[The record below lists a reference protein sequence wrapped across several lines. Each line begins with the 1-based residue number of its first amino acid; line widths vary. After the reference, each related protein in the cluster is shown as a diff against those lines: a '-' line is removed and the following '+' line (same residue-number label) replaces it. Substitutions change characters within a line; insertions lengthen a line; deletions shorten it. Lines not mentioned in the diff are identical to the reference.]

1 MKAMILA
8 AGLGTRLR
16 PRTLDRPKAL
26 VELDGRPLITYGL
39 ALLRRHGI
47 HDVIINLHH
56 HGQALA
62 GVLGDGSR
70 FGVRIEY
77 SHEDPLLDTGG
88 AIKNVAALLAGEP
101 DFLVLNA
108 DTVTDVPLDAVI
120 RAHRARA
127 ATTTLVLRSDPDQ
140 ERYGLIEVDAT
151 LRVRRFLGSP
161 TDAAGPLTPYMFA
174 GVHVLSSRVF
184 DYMPDEAAF
193 SVTRQTY
200 PAMLSAGELLQ
211 GFPFDGFWHVIDRE
225 TDLQRAETALRH
237 TKPLHFFDPAE
248 S

>member
-26 VELDGRPLITYGL
+26 VEVDGRPLITYGL

-47 HDVIINLHH
+47 RDVIINLHH
-56 HGQALA
+56 HGHALA
-62 GVLGDGSR
+62 SALGDGAQ

-88 AIKNVAALLAGEP
+88 AIKNVAALLTGEP

-108 DTVTDVPLDAVI
+108 DTISDVPLDALI
-120 RAHRARA
+120 RTHREHEA
-127 ATTTLVLRSDPDQ
+127 AATLVLRSDPEQ
-140 ERYGLIEVDAT
+140 ARYGLIEVDTART
-151 LRVRRFLGSP
+151 VRRFLGSP
-161 TDAAGPLTPYMFA
+161 TDVTAPLTPYMFA

-184 DYMPDEAAF
+184 DYMPGEAAF
-193 SVTRQTY
+193 SITRETY
-200 PAMLSAGELLQ
+200 PAMLGAGERLQ
-211 GFPFDGFWHVIDRE
+211 GFPFEGFWHVIDRE
-225 TDLQRAETALRH
+225 ADLERAETALRG
-237 TKPLHFFDPAE
+237 TKPLHFLDPAE
-248 S
+248 G

>member
-1 MKAMILA
+1 MLA

-26 VELDGRPLITYGL
+26 VELGGRPLITYGL

-47 HDVIINLHH
+47 QDVVINLHH
-56 HGQALA
+56 HGAALVSA
-62 GVLGDGSR
+62 LGDGSR

-88 AIKNVAALLAGEP
+88 AIKNAASLLAHEP

-108 DTVTDVPLDAVI
+108 DTVSDVPLDALI
-120 RAHRARA
+120 RAHRERDA
-127 ATTTLVLRSDPDQ
+127 AATLVLRSDPDQ
-140 ERYGLIEVDAT
+140 TRYGLIEVDT
-151 LRVRRFLGSP
+151 ERRVRRFLGAP
-161 TDAAGPLTPYMFA
+161 ADVTVPLTPYMFA

-184 DYMPDEAAF
+184 DFMPSQATF
-193 SVTRQTY
+193 SITRQTY
-200 PAMLSAGELLQ
+200 PAMVEAGELLQ
-211 GFPFDGFWHVIDRE
+211 GFVFDGFWHVIDRE
-225 TDLQRAETALRH
+225 TDLQRAETALLH
-237 TKPLHFFDPAE
+237 TKPLHFLDPAK

>member
-26 VELDGRPLITYGL
+26 VAVGGRPLITYGL
-39 ALLRRHGI
+39 ALLHHHGI
-47 HDVIINLHH
+47 HDVVINLHH

-62 GVLGDGSR
+62 SALGDGSR

-88 AIKNVAALLAGEP
+88 AIKNVAPLLASER

-108 DTVTDVPLDAVI
+108 DTISDVPLDALI
-120 RAHRARA
+120 RAHREHNA
-127 ATTTLVLRSDPDQ
+127 AATLVLRSDPDQ
-140 ERYGLIEVDAT
+140 ARYGLIEVDT
-151 LRVRRFLGSP
+151 TMRVRRFLGAPAEVSM
-161 TDAAGPLTPYMFA
+161 PLTPYMFA

-184 DYMPDEAAF
+184 DYMPAEAAF
-193 SVTRQTY
+193 SITRETY
-200 PAMLSAGELLQ
+200 PAMVDAGEPLQ
-211 GFPFDGFWHVIDRE
+211 GFLFDGLWHVIDRE
-225 TDLQRAETALRH
+225 TDLQRAETSLGRMN
-237 TKPLHFFDPAE
+237 PLPYLDPTDL
-248 S
+248 